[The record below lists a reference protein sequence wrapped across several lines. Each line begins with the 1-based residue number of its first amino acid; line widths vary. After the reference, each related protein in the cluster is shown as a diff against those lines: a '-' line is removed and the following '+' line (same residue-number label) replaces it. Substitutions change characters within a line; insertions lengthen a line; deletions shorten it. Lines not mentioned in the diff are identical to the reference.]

1 MKRRKTILLR
11 VGIIIALLIMIL
23 ATAYLLMNSR
33 DFQLFGKRVDH
44 VPTDEKVV
52 YLTFD
57 DGPTDNTARILNTL
71 GELDVKASFFLI
83 GKSMEEHTEL
93 TQQIID
99 AGHDVGNHSYSHTRL
114 IFRPLSEIRDE
125 VEKTNEIIRGF
136 GYSKEI
142 YFRPPN
148 GKKLI
153 ILPWYL
159 SRTGQTTV
167 MWTLEPES
175 YEKLNKNADSI
186 AQYVVDH
193 VSSGA
198 IILLHPMNDRTDKT
212 LDAVRLIVKELRNEG
227 YRFDTLTEGLDK

>member
-1 MKRRKTILLR
+1 MKRRKTILLT

-23 ATAYLLMNSR
+23 ATVYLLMNSR

-57 DGPTDNTARILNTL
+57 DGPTENTPCILNMLDEL
-71 GELDVKASFFLI
+71 GVKATFFLI
-83 GKSMEEHTEL
+83 GSNMEEYPEL

-99 AGHDVGNHSYSHTRL
+99 AGHDIGNHSYTHSRL
-114 IFRPLSEIRDE
+114 VFRPLSEIKDE
-125 VEKTNEIIRGF
+125 VDKTNGIIKSF
-136 GYSKEI
+136 GYDREI
-142 YFRPPN
+142 FFRPPN

-153 ILPWYL
+153 LLPWYL
-159 SRTGQTTV
+159 SQTGQTTV

-175 YEKLNKNADSI
+175 YGDVSKDAQSM
-186 AQYVVDH
+186 AQYVIDN
-193 VSSGA
+193 VSDGA

-212 LDAVRLIVKELRNEG
+212 LDTVEKIVTELRSKSYKFETLSEG
-227 YRFDTLTEGLDK
+227 IK